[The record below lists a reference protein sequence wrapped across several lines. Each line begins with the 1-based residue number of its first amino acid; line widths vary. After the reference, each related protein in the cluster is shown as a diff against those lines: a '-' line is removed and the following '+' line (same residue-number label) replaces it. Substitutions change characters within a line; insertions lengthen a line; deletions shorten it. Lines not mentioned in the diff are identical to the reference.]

1 MRISSQM
8 SPDMKFSALCT
19 NICAKL
25 NYPKK
30 WLIFLLPLF
39 LASCGKKEN
48 ASPDYSDAFK
58 VTFNT
63 VTHYFDLNQPDNGIK
78 YLDYSFAGIHDP
90 TINDRF
96 RFYGFHYN
104 YWHNTKHDDKKAL
117 IYADSMLMMANR
129 SVTKEQYAAN
139 FAEG

>member
-8 SPDMKFSALCT
+8 RPDLKFSAYFGHF
-19 NICAKL
+19 
-25 NYPKK
+25 YPKQK
-30 WLIFLLPLF
+30 YPDTWLIFLFFLLF
-39 LASCGKKEN
+39 SSCGKKEN
-48 ASPDYSDAFK
+48 TSADYSEAFK

-104 YWHNTKHDDKKAL
+104 YWHNTK
-117 IYADSMLMMANR
+117 
-129 SVTKEQYAAN
+129 
-139 FAEG
+139 